1 MRKIEA
7 QMIGAIRSQRD
18 WHSGNT
24 SVDQTDHGSIVRLHN
39 NVIARIEHAENRVFI
54 TDAGWQTATTKSR
67 LNAILNAFTNG
78 RGGIYQHQFIWH
90 LTRGDMDHEMNRGEF
105 YCVSM

>member
-7 QMIGAIRSQRD
+7 QMCEAIRSQRD

-24 SVDQTDHGSIVRLHN
+24 SVDQTDHGSVVRLHS
-39 NVIARIEHAENRVFI
+39 NVIARIEHSENRVFI
-54 TDAGWQTATTKSR
+54 TDAGWQTVTTKSR
-67 LNAILNAFTNG
+67 LNAILRAFTDG
-78 RGGIYQHQFIWH
+78 RGGIYQSRFVWH
-90 LTRGDMDHEMNRGEF
+90 LVRGEMVDEMSHGDF

>member
-7 QMIGAIRSQRD
+7 QMIGAIRTQRD
-18 WHSGNT
+18 WRSGNT
-24 SVDQTDHGSIVRLHN
+24 AVDPTDHGSIVRLHT
-39 NVIARIEHAENRVFI
+39 NVIARIEHAESRVFI
-54 TDAGWQTATTKSR
+54 TDAEWQTATTKSR

-78 RGGIYQHQFIWH
+78 RVGIYQRQFIWH
-90 LTRGDMDHEMNRGEF
+90 LTRGFTDVEMNRGEF

>member
-1 MRKIEA
+1 MRKIES
-7 QMIGAIRSQRD
+7 QMCDAIRNQRD

-24 SVDQTDHGSIVRLHN
+24 SVDQTDYGSVVRLHS
-39 NVIARIEHAENRVFI
+39 NVIARIDHSQHRVFI

-78 RGGIYQHQFIWH
+78 RGGIYQTRFVWH
-90 LTRGDMDHEMNRGEF
+90 LTRGDMDHEMHRNEF